1 MALTI
6 DLDVATADA
15 LRELAVEQQRST
27 EDVVRD
33 ALSAYVRSARRVLP
47 KGVGQYHSGQSD
59 VSEQARDILRDATRS
74 GQWP

>member
-6 DLDVATADA
+6 ELDVATADA

-27 EDVVRD
+27 DDVVRD

-47 KGVGQYHSGQSD
+47 KGVGKYHSGQSD
-59 VSEQARDILRDATRS
+59 VSEQARDILRDATRN

>member
-6 DLDVATADA
+6 DLDVAPADA

-47 KGVGQYHSGQSD
+47 QGVGKYHSGQSD

>member
-6 DLDVATADA
+6 ELDVATADA

-47 KGVGQYHSGQSD
+47 QGVGKYHSGQSD
-59 VSEQARDILRDATRS
+59 VSEQARDILRDATSS

>member
-1 MALTI
+1 M
-6 DLDVATADA
+6 
-15 LRELAVEQQRST
+15 EQQRST

-47 KGVGQYHSGQSD
+47 QGVGKYHSGQSD

>member
-47 KGVGQYHSGQSD
+47 QGVGKYHSGQSD